1 MYDEVEHNDTCVK
14 EYVHMVCF
22 FFFKQKTAYE
32 MRISDWSSDWC
43 SSDLAKLAAL
53 REEADRLENEW
64 SGQADIPDEID
75 ARVTAID
82 EEISAIVSRPPVFT
96 PEDMAMAGVFVSI
109 DVDGSLYVERG
120 FVRPEDEPIEH
131 DDDGV
136 ITDGDESDGIDS
148 SDDLEDGPS
157 PAVVSVGLPGTASER
172 EESGRA
178 HG

>member
-1 MYDEVEHNDTCVK
+1 MRVIDGEQPPLTDEDE
-14 EYVHMVCF
+14 
-22 FFFKQKTAYE
+22 
-32 MRISDWSSDWC
+32 
-43 SSDLAKLAAL
+43 AKLAAL

-131 DDDGV
+131 DDDGGRSEAHKSALQS
-136 ITDGDESDGIDS
+136 IMRS
-148 SDDLEDGPS
+148 SY
-157 PAVVSVGLPGTASER
+157 AVCCLKKKKK
-172 EESGRA
+172 
-178 HG
+178 

>member
-1 MYDEVEHNDTCVK
+1 
-14 EYVHMVCF
+14 
-22 FFFKQKTAYE
+22 
-32 MRISDWSSDWC
+32 MRISYLSSDVC
-43 SSDLAKLAAL
+43 SSDLETLKAEGARIGEEGWKWVAVAVDFPYTYDDGMRVIDGEQPPLTDEDEAKLAAL

-120 FVRPEDEPIEH
+120 FVGPE
-131 DDDGV
+131 
-136 ITDGDESDGIDS
+136 
-148 SDDLEDGPS
+148 
-157 PAVVSVGLPGTASER
+157 A
-172 EESGRA
+172 
-178 HG
+178 